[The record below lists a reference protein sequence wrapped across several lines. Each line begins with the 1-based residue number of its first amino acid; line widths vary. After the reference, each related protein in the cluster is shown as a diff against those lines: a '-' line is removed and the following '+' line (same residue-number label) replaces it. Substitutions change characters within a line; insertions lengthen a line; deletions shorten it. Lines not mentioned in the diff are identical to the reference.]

1 MDATSAE
8 TPRRSTDVSRLA
20 RRRPEIRGVRRIARL
35 RRAEARDSRRVTE
48 FDGFARSRV
57 DTRPRARRRRAFAPG
72 RGPRQPRVRGGA
84 HARGGRGL
92 APRGHH
98 GRSVRAEPDDRTAR
112 GGAPEKQDA
121 ARRRE
126 GFERASSKRL
136 VRAREIVVDKS
147 VQWTTE
153 FVLEYVSLSLAF
165 THVESRNVTSER
177 EASRRNSRLG
187 QIHLDQILMTNKRLN
202 QP

>member
-1 MDATSAE
+1 MRLPAHGRREAHELFIRRYDSLDGAE
-8 TPRRSTDVSRLA
+8 KHREHVRPGEPTEKSLRVTGQDWARRHRKGAHQFHALTHVEGVGDHERRLA
-20 RRRPEIRGVRRIARL
+20 IFGVRFEIL
-35 RRAEARDSRRVTE
+35 S
-48 FDGFARSRV
+48 
-57 DTRPRARRRRAFAPG
+57 
-72 RGPRQPRVRGGA
+72 Q
-84 HARGGRGL
+84 
-92 APRGHH
+92 
-98 GRSVRAEPDDRTAR
+98 RTT
-112 GGAPEKQDA
+112 GQDA

-187 QIHLDQILMTNKRLN
+187 GQIHLDQILMTNKRLN